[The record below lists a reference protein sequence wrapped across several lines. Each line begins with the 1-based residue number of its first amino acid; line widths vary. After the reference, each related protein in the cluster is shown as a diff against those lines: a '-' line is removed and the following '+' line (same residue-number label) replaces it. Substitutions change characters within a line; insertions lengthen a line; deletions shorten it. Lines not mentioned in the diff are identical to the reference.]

1 MRTLALLFASGVGVL
16 AEGVQWPELRGIV
29 HVDGMDKPAAVL
41 VMTKSRTPVTYSTI
55 LPVNGTDPGLDSG
68 HIQVARI
75 DAPKGLVELR
85 HLTSSDT
92 TVLKLTGLPEPTQYL
107 IHLERSPIRPAVDCY
122 QRLSGRTVIYSA
134 QLPVGEVDIHIP
146 ADQEK
151 TGALAALAR
160 AIAMQEALIISR
172 GEKFAFAV
180 PPPQK
185 PLVASLPTTP
195 ATDGAPPG
203 MTIPPG
209 LIRFIDADVLQV
221 IAFYQDLSGRTVL
234 RPTDFPNGRVTVR
247 TQTSMNVEEAKW
259 MVEAALRLCGLATV
273 PAGDKFVFVV
283 PPKRAAALPQFD
295 PAIQVPGKPGLIN
308 FVEVSCAQLLEVY
321 AALHGRKA
329 LPVEGNLPKVRFTL
343 RSRGP
348 LSPAEASFAL
358 EAIAALNNLAFR
370 PTDDN
375 GVKLVPR
382 ATVPDL

>member
-1 MRTLALLFASGVGVL
+1 LLLASGIGVL

-41 VMTKSRTPVTYSTI
+41 VLTKSRTPVTYSAI

-68 HIQVARI
+68 NIQVSRI
-75 DAPKGLVELR
+75 DAPKGVVELR
-85 HLTSSDT
+85 HLASSDT
-92 TVLKLTGLPEPTQYL
+92 TVLKLSALSEPSQYL

-122 QRLSGRTVIYSA
+122 QRLSGRTVVYSA
-134 QLPVGEVDIHIP
+134 PLPGGEVDVHIP

-151 TGALAALAR
+151 AAAAAALVK
-160 AIAMQEALIISR
+160 AIATQEALIIPR

-185 PLVASLPTTP
+185 PLVALLPTAP
-195 ATDGAPPG
+195 ATEGAAPP

-209 LIRFIDADVLQV
+209 LIRFVDADMLQV

-234 RPTDFPNGRVTVR
+234 RPTDFPHGRVTVR
-247 TQTSMNVEEAKW
+247 TQTSLNVEEAKW

-273 PAGDKFVFVV
+273 PAGDKFVFMV

-308 FVEVSCAQLLEVY
+308 LVEVSCEQLLEAY

-329 LPVEGNLPKVRFTL
+329 LPVEGNLPQVHFSL
-343 RSRGP
+343 RSQGP
-348 LSPAEASFAL
+348 LSAAEASFAL
-358 EAIAALNNLAFR
+358 EAMAALNYLAFR
-370 PTDDN
+370 LTDDN

-382 ATVPDL
+382 ATVPGL